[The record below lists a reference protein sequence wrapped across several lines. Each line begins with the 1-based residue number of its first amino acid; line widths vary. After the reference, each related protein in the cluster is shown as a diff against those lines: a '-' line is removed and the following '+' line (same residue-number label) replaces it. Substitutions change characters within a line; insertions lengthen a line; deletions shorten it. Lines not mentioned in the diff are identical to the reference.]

1 MVINLCH
8 PVHWTTKTR
17 LGAVPIVSYRIPAF
31 DPTNLMC
38 LLVPDE
44 IALEDMVTVVAVL
57 DNTVDAVVRPVP
69 ATLSPIWMRFI
80 SPPVTVIVGD
90 PRVVVTNNEPLQI
103 KSAPIADITL
113 FNVPLKGVVDEL
125 GKVPPNE
132 TQPSYPKEN

>member
-1 MVINLCH
+1 MVVYLCH

-38 LLVPDE
+38 LPVPDE
-44 IALEDMVTVVAVL
+44 VALEDKVTVVAVL

-90 PRVVVTNNEPLQI
+90 PEVVVTNNEPLQI

-113 FNVPLKGVVDEL
+113 FKVPLKGVVDKL

-132 TQPSYPKEN
+132 TQPS